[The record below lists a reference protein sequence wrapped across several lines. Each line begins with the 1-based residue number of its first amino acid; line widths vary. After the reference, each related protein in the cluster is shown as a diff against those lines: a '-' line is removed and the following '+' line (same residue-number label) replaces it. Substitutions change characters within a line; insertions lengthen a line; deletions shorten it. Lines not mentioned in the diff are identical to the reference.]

1 VATPEQAVALAQEA
15 VADHLPYVWGGI
27 SLTGGADCSGEL
39 VGILEALGIDPLA
52 RTSEAQFAAWPVA
65 PGPGLG
71 IAVFFYVNSDG
82 PASEQPGHVALCL
95 SATEMEEEPHTGL
108 DAQDVEIPNIP
119 GVESIMGYRY
129 LPGIDYSA
137 ASTPPPPPPPGPPP
151 GAPPPPPPPRGPT
164 TRRENQG
171 PDPPAAPVVAGLPV
185 PPPLALLTGEI
196 TMALSE
202 LDIQIAYVHWA
213 FDNWVGRPL
222 EPNSPA
228 EKTWVGVLQGQGPAA
243 LQEQLQATPEGQ
255 SLIAGRRKAFDM
267 APAPAA

>member
-137 ASTPPPPPPPGPPP
+137 ASTPPPP
-151 GAPPPPPPPRGPT
+151 A
-164 TRRENQG
+164 
-171 PDPPAAPVVAGLPV
+171 PPAAPVVAGLPV